1 MLSSARIKQLKSL
14 HQKKFRRQE
23 NKFLLEGY
31 HLIDQ
36 VLSSNTEIEE
46 IWITKKSLESP
57 NGKNL
62 IKQICLYNLIRIWV
76 DYLDYL
82 K

>member
-23 NKFLLEGY
+23 NRFLLEGY
-31 HLIDQ
+31 RLIGQ
-36 VLSSNTEIEE
+36 ALSANTEIEE
-46 IWITKKSLESP
+46 IWIRKKSLDFS
-57 NGKNL
+57 NGKDL
-62 IKQICLYNLIRIWV
+62 IHQIEN
-76 DYLDYL
+76 